1 MQNLF
6 YRVKEGNVHAS
17 LVNWSGQ
24 VLYLGLLA
32 PLSFCGHLPGL
43 AKVYSLL
50 MLAVLSVTTQSLNR
64 YRRIPYTRTIWKN
77 TE

>member
-1 MQNLF
+1 ML
-6 YRVKEGNVHAS
+6 YRVNEVNVHAS
-17 LVNWSGQ
+17 LVKWSGQ
-24 VLYLGLLA
+24 VLYLGLRA
-32 PLSFCGHLPGL
+32 PLSFCDHLPGL

-50 MLAVLSVTTQSLNR
+50 MLSVLSVTTQSLNR